1 MRMRNIVVA
10 LALCGGLAACGDTLG
25 EQALV
30 GGVAGVGTAAVIDG
44 NLLTG
49 AAIGAG
55 ANILYCQPNPGKC

>member
-55 ANILYCQPNPGKC
+55 ANILYCQQNPGKC